1 MFFHCYALK
10 SIEFPETFN
19 TSLVTTMDAM
29 FSHCK
34 SLTTLNLSLFDTS
47 RVTIMSYMFNNCFNL
62 KYLNIPNFITLNL
75 TKMPMMFFNLSSLI
89 YLNIYSL
96 EINNNT
102 DMSSTFSSPSP
113 YLKICA
119 NQNQMKAYLSTLSY
133 ITYNN
138 CSDIC
143 FNPNIKLDIGKNE
156 CIISCKDNGYQFEY
170 NNICYNQCPENTHY
184 VNSDEDV
191 LLCFDK
197 NPEGYYLYSQLYY
210 LKCFESCKFCY
221 GEGNKQNNNCK
232 ECKSDYIFINETL
245 YSKNCYKPCQNYYYF
260 NETDDYICTENCLG
274 IYDKF
279 ITEKKKC
286 IDNCQNDDT
295 YKYEYNKICYIKCP
309 NGTIYSEFDEICIEI
324 INLDNY
330 SSKINLVIITRG
342 IQSFLNDSF
351 YLEPSVVII
360 NGKIKKSCRKVCEFE
375 YEENDVTLYFNN
387 SLESCEYMFSGRN
400 NIKEIDLSNFDFSV
414 VTSMKDMF
422 RYCTILIKIEFGNIN
437 TSSVLNME
445 YLFYNCT
452 SLSFINV
459 SNFDTSS
466 VTTMNRM
473 FTYCY
478 KLTTIDISNFNLL

>member
-102 DMSSTFSSPSP
+102 DMSSTFSLPSP

-197 NPEGYYLYSQLYY
+197 NPEGYYLYSQLY
-210 LKCFESCKFCY
+210 
-221 GEGNKQNNNCK
+221 
-232 ECKSDYIFINETL
+232 
-245 YSKNCYKPCQNYYYF
+245 
-260 NETDDYICTENCLG
+260 
-274 IYDKF
+274 
-279 ITEKKKC
+279 
-286 IDNCQNDDT
+286 
-295 YKYEYNKICYIKCP
+295 
-309 NGTIYSEFDEICIEI
+309 
-324 INLDNY
+324 
-330 SSKINLVIITRG
+330 
-342 IQSFLNDSF
+342 
-351 YLEPSVVII
+351 
-360 NGKIKKSCRKVCEFE
+360 
-375 YEENDVTLYFNN
+375 
-387 SLESCEYMFSGRN
+387 
-400 NIKEIDLSNFDFSV
+400 
-414 VTSMKDMF
+414 
-422 RYCTILIKIEFGNIN
+422 
-437 TSSVLNME
+437 
-445 YLFYNCT
+445 
-452 SLSFINV
+452 
-459 SNFDTSS
+459 
-466 VTTMNRM
+466 
-473 FTYCY
+473 
-478 KLTTIDISNFNLL
+478 